1 MSKIMM
7 GLLLGF
13 LIGVICRYFDI
24 PLPSPTKLIGVLIVL
39 SITLGYV
46 GMDYL
51 LARPAIAPRSA
62 ARPAT
67 TAQYCGGPTGFSLSH
82 QQAEG
87 HSENAPTT
95 ERDQPVQ

>member
-1 MSKIMM
+1 MSKIIT
-7 GLLLGF
+7 GLVLGF

-51 LARPAIAPRSA
+51 LTRTALATRSA
-62 ARPAT
+62 AQPAT
-67 TAQYCGGPTGFSLSH
+67 TAQYCGGPTGLPQ
-82 QQAEG
+82 QQAAALA
-87 HSENAPTT
+87 ENAIPR
-95 ERDQPVQ
+95 ERDRPVH